1 MSSSHLSK
9 SAWPLVSRPGMFLKS
24 NGKDIENGK
33 LENKE
38 LKYGGH
44 VLVHRSVTDIS

>member
-1 MSSSHLSK
+1 MIYNQIVALT
-9 SAWPLVSRPGMFLKS
+9 AFAILAMFED

-33 LENKE
+33 FENKE